1 MAMKSFRFRAQAALD
16 LRRREEE
23 QAQRDLARAQG
34 DREAARLRWQA
45 AADAAQAAR
54 TQVDAAARE
63 PRSVNELQWYRFWIV
78 RLDHERNAHAAAVA
92 ARDAAVQR
100 AAEKLAEARVRRES
114 LDRFKTRAR
123 TAYDAAEADAE
134 RKLID
139 ELATQRFAAAGDRLQ
154 GERV

>member
-1 MAMKSFRFRAQAALD
+1 MPARSFRFRAQAALD
-16 LRRREEE
+16 LRLREEA

-34 DREAARLRWQA
+34 DREAARQRLA
-45 AADAAQAAR
+45 AATGAAHDAR
-54 TQVDAAARE
+54 VQVDAAARE
-63 PRSVNELQWYRFWIV
+63 ARSVNELQWYRFWIV
-78 RLDHERNAHAAAVA
+78 RLDHERNGHAAAVA

-100 AAEKLAEARVRRES
+100 AAEALGEARRRRES
-114 LDRFKTRAR
+114 LERFKTKARA
-123 TAYDAAEADAE
+123 AYDAAEADAE